1 MSMSTALA
9 LLDAL
14 DRRLDAHAATLA
26 AVTTAAKPTSTAAAA
41 ASPPVVG
48 RPSAVS
54 GRPHTVA
61 DSWTQTAPAPPALRA
76 PAVESGS
83 GDGVAGRPAAAAV
96 VRQPAAATAV
106 VEAATRGVDRAAA
119 FEGEMRRLHA
129 AGQLLLERPPWRLVS
144 GPPLRSEVG
153 VPDGGPPAR
162 GRLRRVGPQR
172 QPWRAP
178 LLMRGA
184 PTRAGR

>member
-1 MSMSTALA
+1 MSISSALA

-14 DRRLDAHAATLA
+14 DIRLDAHAATLA

-76 PAVESGS
+76 PAVESS
-83 GDGVAGRPAAAAV
+83 SIAGRPAAAAE